1 MELTVDSLQL
11 TFCQVQGH
19 VTQKLG
25 QISKIRLD
33 QIWILRFTSRICG
46 QLPAPIV
53 SGGKDSFSKWPD
65 FKL

>member
-1 MELTVDSLQL
+1 MGTDGRLFTTDAPCQLQS
-11 TFCQVQGH
+11 H

-33 QIWILRFTSRICG
+33 QILILCPSLRISS

-53 SGGKDSFSKWPD
+53 NGRGDSC
-65 FKL
+65 